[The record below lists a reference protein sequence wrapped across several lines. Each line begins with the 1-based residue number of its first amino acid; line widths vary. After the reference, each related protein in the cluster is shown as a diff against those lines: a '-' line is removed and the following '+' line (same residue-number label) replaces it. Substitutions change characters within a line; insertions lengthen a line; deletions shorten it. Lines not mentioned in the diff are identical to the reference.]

1 MNKRSVIYVR
11 VSTDEQTKGYS
22 LNTQIEACK
31 QYAADCGYVLL
42 MTFSEDY
49 SGATI
54 DRPQLN
60 ALRDFVAQEP
70 IDVIIV
76 YDIDRLARKSVYQAL
91 IEEEFL
97 RLGITVEYVIGQ
109 YDNSDEGRLQ
119 KQIRASIAE
128 YEKAKILERGK
139 RGKRGKA
146 QSGFVIVG
154 ARPPFGYKTV
164 SEPHKTWLE
173 VDEEEAQ
180 VVVNVFNWYLRG
192 DGDTGPMSMNTI
204 AKKLTELRVPSRG
217 DKHKHIYKKYEVGF
231 WAPEMI
237 RNILKNETYTGTW
250 HYGKTRVIDDGKV
263 RKPRPKCSFGKQ
275 VARPKDEW
283 VGVPVPAIISKAA
296 FDQAQNRMKLN
307 LQQSDRSRKYEYLL
321 SKRLRCAKCGKTY
334 QGRAR
339 RINNTYYY
347 CKSTERRPVK
357 RCDMPVFRGRDVD
370 NVVWT
375 WVANIIQHPECIIAG
390 LQDQQA
396 EQGRSNQAL
405 TVRLELIE
413 SQIAENEVQL
423 NKLLDLYLSGDF
435 EREMLTERRTRLEET
450 MEKLRQEHVEV
461 SSYLE
466 QLVLSDDQVEDIKAY
481 CESIKDVLDSATF
494 EQKRHVL
501 EMLDVR
507 GTLAIEDNERVIYVK
522 CLVTPQQRLSL
533 APTSPSSNI
542 GATATTPC
550 ACPRTA
556 PSR

>member
-1 MNKRSVIYVR
+1 MNKRSVIYAR

-22 LNTQIEACK
+22 LNTQVDACK

-60 ALRDFVAQEP
+60 ALRDFAAQEP

-97 RLGITVEYVIGQ
+97 RLGVTVEYVIGQ

-128 YEKAKILERGK
+128 YEKAKILERSK

-154 ARPPFGYKTV
+154 SRPPYGYKTIT
-164 SEPHKTWLE
+164 EPHKSWLE

-180 VVVNVFNWYLRG
+180 IVVNVFNWYLRG
-192 DGDTGPMSMNTI
+192 DGDSGPMSVNAI
-204 AKKLTELRVPSRG
+204 AKKLTEMRVITRG
-217 DKHKHIYKKYEVGF
+217 DKHGHIYKKYEPGS

-237 RNILKNETYTGTW
+237 RHILKNETYTGTW
-250 HYGKTRVIDDGKV
+250 HYGKTKVIDDGKV
-263 RKPRPKCSFGKQ
+263 RPARPKCGFGKQ
-275 VARPKDEW
+275 VPRSRDEW
-283 VGVPVPAIISKAA
+283 VGVPVPVIIDKETFNLA
-296 FDQAQNRMKLN
+296 QARMKFN
-307 LQQSDRSRKYEYLL
+307 LAQADRHLKHEYLL
-321 SKRLRCAKCGKTY
+321 ARRLRCAKCGFTY

-339 RINNTYYY
+339 KKNTYYY
-347 CKSTERRPVK
+347 CKATERRPIK
-357 RCDMPVFRGRDVD
+357 RCDMPMFRGRDVD
-370 NVVWT
+370 DAVWA
-375 WVANIIQHPECIIAG
+375 WLVNIIQHPEYIVAG
-390 LQDQQA
+390 LQDRQE

-405 TVRLELIE
+405 TARLELIE
-413 SQIAENEVQL
+413 GHIAENEKQL

-435 EREMLTERRTRLEET
+435 ERDMLSERRARLEENIGN
-450 MEKLRQEHVEV
+450 LRKEQAEIA
-461 SSYLE
+461 SFLE
-466 QLVLSDDQVEDIKAY
+466 QLVLSDAQVEDIRLF
-481 CESIKDVLDSATF
+481 CETIKDVLDTATF
-494 EQKRHVL
+494 EQKRQVL

-533 APTSPSSNI
+533 LPTSPSSNTGGI
-542 GATATTPC
+542 GITPC
-550 ACPRTA
+550 GSLSTVL
-556 PSR
+556 SR